1 MGRGRSRPKVAVAVA
16 LAAAIAAACGGSE
29 SPVEIGFRR
38 VALDLAFKDAEKA
51 PPVPEARVVQ
61 QVIGTDYVY
70 EEEPPEPE
78 TRRIVRRIPP
88 ANTKAKR
95 ECPAAPDG
103 ATPARVAF
111 QTIKDPPRVGT
122 YPRHNEGSITI
133 QLATQPI
140 ELPVPPLS
148 SWDIPR
154 VDFVKAALT
163 LNDNDVEALDPPAE
177 ARSNDTIFKDMPEFE
192 LTRRLLPGY
201 STTDTFRYSY
211 DGQTGGDFL
220 YLVKRVSVARGVETV
235 FQPTPPIR
243 YVRLQVPQ
251 GDIQDSGAVHAG
263 VDRATNTVLA
273 VQSQI
278 IDREFVDVCGEVVDT
293 FKVRIQEQFVD
304 LTGGTTSGNE
314 NGTYNYWN
322 IQFDNGLLLVR
333 ETNNSTAR
341 LTTEVAG
348 APVPVAVQYRYTSTL
363 DKMEPDPLEV
373 RPAAPSFGGGSSN
386 DEETD
391 EEVSDDG
398 AEP

>member
-1 MGRGRSRPKVAVAVA
+1 MLRGRSRSRLAVVLAI
-16 LAAAIAAACGGSE
+16 AAAVAAACGGSE

-51 PPVPEARVVQ
+51 PPIPPAQVVQ

-70 EEEPPEPE
+70 DEEPQEAEP
-78 TRRIVRRIPP
+78 RRVLRRIPR
-88 ANTKAKR
+88 AATKLKR
-95 ECPAAPDG
+95 ECPVAPEG
-103 ATPARVAF
+103 ATPAAVAF
-111 QTIKDPPRVGT
+111 QTIKDPPKVGT
-122 YPRHNEGSITI
+122 YPRHNEGTITI
-133 QLATQPI
+133 ELPTQPV

-154 VDFVKAALT
+154 VDFVKAALA
-163 LNDNDVEALDPPAE
+163 LNEHDVEEINPPAE
-177 ARSNDTIFKDMPEFE
+177 VRGNDTAFVDMPEFE
-192 LTRRLLPGY
+192 ITRRLTPGY
-201 STTDTFRYSY
+201 STTDTFRYTY

-263 VDRATNTVLA
+263 VDRSSNTALA

-293 FKVRIQEQFVD
+293 FKVQIQEQFVN
-304 LTGGTTSGNE
+304 LTNGTTSGNE

-341 LTTEVAG
+341 LTIEVAG
-348 APVPVAVQYRYTSTL
+348 APVPIAVHYRYTSTL
-363 DKMEPDPLEV
+363 DKMQPDPLEV
-373 RPAAPSFGGGSSN
+373 RPAAPTFGGGASG
-386 DEETD
+386 DEESDEESTD
-391 EEVSDDG
+391 EGS
-398 AEP
+398 EP

>member
-1 MGRGRSRPKVAVAVA
+1 MRRGRSRSRLAIAVAVA
-16 LAAAIAAACGGSE
+16 AAVATACGGSE
-29 SPVEIGFRR
+29 SSLEIGFRR

-51 PPVPEARVVQ
+51 PPIPERQVIQ

-70 EEEPPEPE
+70 EEELQEPE
-78 TRRIVRRIPP
+78 TRRVVRRIPR
-88 ANTKAKR
+88 ANTRPKR
-95 ECPAAPDG
+95 ECPVAPEG
-103 ATPARVAF
+103 ATPATVAF
-111 QTIKDPPRVGT
+111 QTIKDPPKVGT
-122 YPRHNEGSITI
+122 YPRHNEGTITI

-163 LNDNDVEALDPPAE
+163 LNDHDVEELNPPTE
-177 ARSNDTIFKDMPEFE
+177 VRSNDTLFLDMPEFE
-192 LTRRLLPGY
+192 ITRRLTSGY
-201 STTDTFRYSY
+201 STTDTFRYTY

-220 YLVKRVSVARGVETV
+220 YLVKRVTVARGVETV

-263 VDRATNTVLA
+263 VDRSSNTALA

-293 FKVRIQEQFVD
+293 FKVQIQEQFVD
-304 LTGGTTSGNE
+304 LTNGTTSGNE

-333 ETNNSTAR
+333 ETNNSTLR

-348 APVPVAVQYRYTSTL
+348 APVPIAVHYRYTSTL
-363 DKMEPDPLEV
+363 DKMAPDPLEV
-373 RPAAPSFGGGSSN
+373 RPSTPTFGGGSSG
-386 DEETD
+386 DEASE
-391 EEVSDDG
+391 EEVDDQG
-398 AEP
+398 SEP